1 MQAPTVALETDHAP
15 WQDAASGATSASR
28 FVAMHEQSISD
39 RQPSAA
45 GIPIRK
51 AGYLPYIDG
60 LRAIAVLSVVAYH
73 LDASWLPGGFTGVDM
88 FFAISGFVVSASV
101 ERLPPLGTAASMFR
115 FYARRLRRI
124 APALVACLLL
134 TCIASALFIP
144 QGWLN
149 DTSRRTGLMAFVGMS
164 NWILAGTGD
173 DYFSPKVD
181 FNPYTHTWSLGVEE
195 QFYLLFPLM
204 FMGWLRGGRLRWI
217 SMALFAAGLAGS
229 LAYAFRLSGVGGGIA
244 AFYLTTSRFWQLGA
258 GVLLYQCMVLRDERV
273 APGVRGIAWP
283 WDALRQVGICLSILA
298 LAAGVLFAR
307 PGHSPWPD
315 GSWPVLGTLGVLGLV
330 YRNQQGW
337 LGRLLSQPLMVAVGR
352 ISYSL
357 YLWHWPVL
365 VLFRW
370 TVGLESLPAKLVALL
385 LAFGLA
391 IASYRWVER
400 PLRHAPRLV
409 RMPHWRFVASA
420 AAVVVACG
428 FTYSSMAAH
437 ANAYTLSTVGRHAE
451 DWYPL
456 AREVGG
462 GNCTVDHRRQAM
474 DGAVAWHYA
483 RSGCVGAAAASAPR
497 LFVAG
502 DSHASAYVEMLQRFV
517 LATGH
522 PVTLYAEGGCPLASL
537 HPARERVP
545 ACRLYSRETL
555 ADITSKAHRGDVLFL
570 PALRLP
576 RLSEQWMSMDE
587 HKALEQVFGRRGR
600 AARHKGEREAI
611 AMLRPLAHRGV
622 RIVLEA
628 PTPLLRA
635 PAYRC
640 SDWFNRAN
648 PICAPGLTI
657 DRAYLEHYRQPALDA
672 LHRIAKRLPGA
683 SVWDPFP
690 LLCESATCSASHDG
704 HPVLFDGDHL
714 TGYSNRLLLPAFSR
728 HVAGLSKPRPH
739 RRPSAQ

>member
-1 MQAPTVALETDHAP
+1 MAKAPDSTAEAEQEQEGADTAVGVRRPPAPVAP
-15 WQDAASGATSASR
+15 RASR
-28 FVAMHEQSISD
+28 GF
-39 RQPSAA
+39 PSAVSRT
-45 GIPIRK
+45 GRVS
-51 AGYLPYIDG
+51 GLDG
-60 LRAIAVLSVVAYH
+60 LRTLAVALVVVH
-73 LDASWLPGGFTGVDM
+73 HVEPDVLPGGAVAVDVFFT
-88 FFAISGFVVSASV
+88 ISGFVIT
-101 ERLPPLGTAASMFR
+101 RLLLAEYVRRGGISLMS
-115 FYARRLRRI
+115 FYRRRWLRLV
-124 APALVACLLL
+124 PALLALCAVCVLLASTTSLWGFDGSLQAAGLSAVFL
-134 TCIASALFIP
+134 TNVVRAMESGPYSDL
-144 QGWLN
+144 
-149 DTSRRTGLMAFVGMS
+149 TSP
-164 NWILAGTGD
+164 LA
-173 DYFSPKVD
+173 
-181 FNPYTHTWSLGVEE
+181 HTWSLGVEE

-217 SMALFAAGLAGS
+217 STALFAAGLAGS

-244 AFYLTTSRFWQLGA
+244 AFYLTSSRFWQLGA
-258 GVLLYQCMVLRDERV
+258 GVLLYQFMVVYDERV
-273 APGVRGIAWP
+273 APGSLGTARPSG
-283 WDALRQVGICLSILA
+283 ALRQVGMCLSLLA

-315 GSWPVLGTLGVLGLV
+315 GSWPVLGTLGVLALV

-337 LGRLLSQPLMVAVGR
+337 LGRLLSQPLMVAIGR

-370 TVGLESLPAKLVALL
+370 TVGLESLPAKFVALL

-391 IASYRWVER
+391 IASYRFVER

-409 RMPHWRFVASA
+409 RMPHWRFVALA
-420 AAVVVACG
+420 AVVVVACG
-428 FTYSSMAAH
+428 FTYSRMAAH
-437 ANAYTLSTVGRHAE
+437 ANAYSLSVVGRHAE

-462 GNCTVDHRRQAM
+462 GNCTVDQRRQAA
-474 DGAVAWHYA
+474 GAAVAWHYA
-483 RSGCVGAAAASAPR
+483 RSGCVGAASTAQQV
-497 LFVAG
+497 FVAG
-502 DSHASAYVEMLQRFV
+502 DSHATAYVEMLQRFV

-522 PVTLYAEGGCPLASL
+522 PVTLYAEGGCPLVSL

-545 ACRLYSRETL
+545 ACRRYSRGTL
-555 ADITSKAHRGDVLFL
+555 ADITARAHRGDVLFL

-576 RLSEQWMSMDE
+576 RLSEQWMAMDE
-587 HKALEQVFGRRGR
+587 RKALEQVFGQGGR
-600 AARHKGEREAI
+600 AARRKGEREAI
-611 AMLRPLAHRGV
+611 AMLRPLAQRGV
-622 RIVLEA
+622 RVVLEA

-640 SDWFNRAN
+640 SDWFNQAN

-657 DRAYLEHYRQPALDA
+657 DRVYLEHYRQPALDA

-690 LLCESATCSASHDG
+690 LLCDSATCSAFHGG

-714 TGYSNRLLLPAFSR
+714 TGYANRLLLPAFSR
-728 HVAGLSKPRPH
+728 HVAALSTPRSH
-739 RRPSAQ
+739 RRPSAAQ

>member
-1 MQAPTVALETDHAP
+1 
-15 WQDAASGATSASR
+15 
-28 FVAMHEQSISD
+28 MHEQSLSGT
-39 RQPSAA
+39 QPSAA
-45 GIPIRK
+45 VGPVRN

-73 LDASWLPGGFTGVDM
+73 LDARWLPGGFTGVDM

-101 ERLPPLGTAASMFR
+101 ERLPPLGMAASMFR

-204 FMGWLRGGRLRWI
+204 FMAWLRGGRWRWI
-217 SMALFAAGLAGS
+217 STALFVAGVAGS
-229 LAYAFRLSGVGGGIA
+229 VAYAFRLSEGGGGIA

-258 GVLLYQCMVLRDERV
+258 GVLLYQCMVFRDER
-273 APGVRGIAWP
+273 APGKRGTAWP
-283 WDALRQVGICLSILA
+283 SAALRQVGICLSILA
-298 LAAGVLFAR
+298 LAAGVLLAR

-315 GSWPVLGTLGVLGLV
+315 GAWPVLGTLGVLALV

-337 LGRLLSQPLMVAVGR
+337 LGRLLSRPLMVAIGR

-357 YLWHWPVL
+357 YLWHWPVF

-370 TVGLESLPAKLVALL
+370 TVGLESLPARLLALL

-400 PLRHAPRLV
+400 PLRHAPGLV
-409 RMPHWRFVASA
+409 RMPHWRFVGA
-420 AAVVVACG
+420 AAVVVVACG
-428 FTYSSMAAH
+428 FGYSRLSAH
-437 ANAYTLSTVGRHAE
+437 ADAYSLSTVNRHADE
-451 DWYPL
+451 WYPQGDGV
-456 AREVGG
+456 AKDGCVVEQQKQAAGG
-462 GNCTVDHRRQAM
+462 DT
-474 DGAVAWHYA
+474 AWYYA
-483 RSGCVGAAAASAPR
+483 RSGCRMAAGPMRR

-517 LATGH
+517 LETGE
-522 PVTLYAEGGCPLASL
+522 PVTLYAEGGCALVGL
-537 HPARERVP
+537 RPARERVP
-545 ACRLYSRETL
+545 ACRRYAEETM
-555 ADITSKAHRGDVLFL
+555 ADISANARRDDVLFL
-570 PALRLP
+570 PGLRLP
-576 RLSEQWMSMDE
+576 RLSEQWVLMDE
-587 HKALEQVFGRRGR
+587 RKALEQVFGRRSR
-600 AARHKGEREAI
+600 AARQKAEQEAI
-611 AMLRPLAHRGV
+611 ASLRPLARRGV
-622 RIVLEA
+622 RIVFEA
-628 PTPLLRA
+628 PTPVLRA

-648 PICAPGLTI
+648 TICERGLAI
-657 DRAYLEHYRQPALDA
+657 DRAFLERYREPALDA
-672 LHRIAKRLPGA
+672 LDRIAKRLPGA

-690 LLCESATCSASHDG
+690 LLCRERICSAFRDG
-704 HPVLFDGDHL
+704 HPLFFDGDHL
-714 TGYSNRLLLPAFSR
+714 SGYANRMLLPAFSAHLER
-728 HVAGLSKPRPH
+728 LPAGGV
-739 RRPSAQ
+739 RRRGRVGTR